1 MSDIPIP
8 ELIARATQA
17 LAKQEHVQVTAL
29 LRQVLES
36 DPTHADAWYLLGV
49 NANAMN
55 HPELGRQLLAKAIAF
70 QGDRPLYHFHHGSCL
85 HTLGQLPEAEQA
97 FRTAIALHPHQA
109 EFHINLGN
117 VRLDQGDSRAAI
129 ACYEEAL
136 RLNPDHK
143 DAHHNLGVILQSM
156 NAHEAALER
165 FRAALRCNPDNAT
178 SHMGIA
184 ASLLKTGRFLE
195 AWPEYEWRF
204 RLANHSARICPVPR
218 WDGSDPAG
226 KRLYLYTEQGFGDA
240 LMFARFAQVLRERG
254 ATVLLECRPELLSLF
269 TASELADLVTAR
281 DTEDKDPP
289 PFEYDLHL
297 PLMSLPLLLNTTLDT
312 LPARVPYLHPPET
325 RIAAWAEKL
334 GPRHGLRVGLSW
346 SGNPNATV
354 NRERACILDHFLPL
368 TEMPGV
374 TFYALQKGPPAAQ
387 LTPEI
392 QARHGIIPLE
402 AQLTDFTET
411 AALMRNLDL
420 VISTDTAVVHL
431 AGGLGVPVWTLLH
444 TACEWR
450 WLETRLDSPWYPTMR
465 LFRQP
470 APGDWPGVIDQA
482 RRALVELR

>member
-1 MSDIPIP
+1 MSGIAIPD
-8 ELIARATQA
+8 LIARATQS
-17 LAKQEHVQVTAL
+17 LAKQEHVQVNTL

-55 HPELGRQLLAKAIAF
+55 HPELGRQLLARAIAF
-70 QGDRPLYHFHHGSCL
+70 QADRPLYHFHLGSCL
-85 HTLGQLPEAEQA
+85 HTLGQLNEAERA
-97 FRTAIALHPHQA
+97 FATAIALNPMLA

-117 VRLDQGDSRAAI
+117 VRLNQGDTPAAI

-156 NAHEAALER
+156 NAHAAALER
-165 FRAALRCNPDNAT
+165 FRAALRTHPDNAT

-204 RLANHSARICPVPR
+204 RLANHSARICPAPR

-226 KRLYLYTEQGFGDA
+226 KRIYVYTEQGFGDA
-240 LMFARFAQVLRERG
+240 LMFARFTQELNRLG
-254 ATVLLECRPELLSLF
+254 ATVRLECRPELLSLF
-269 TASELADLVTAR
+269 AASALAERVTAR
-281 DTEDKDPP
+281 DTEDKNPP
-289 PFEYDLHL
+289 PFDYDLHI
-297 PLMSLPLLLNTTLDT
+297 PLMSLPLRFNTTLDT
-312 LPARVPYLHPPET
+312 LPARVPYLHPPQE
-325 RIAAWAEKL
+325 RIAAWTKRL
-334 GPRHGLRVGLSW
+334 GPRQGLRVGLSW
-346 SGNPNATV
+346 SGNPNASV
-354 NRERACILDHFLPL
+354 NRERACTLEMFLPL
-368 TEMPGV
+368 TQVPGI
-374 TFYALQKGPPAAQ
+374 TFYALQKGPPATQ

-402 AQLTDFTET
+402 AELTDFTET

-450 WLETRLDSPWYPTMR
+450 WLETRPDSPWYPTMR
-465 LFRQP
+465 LFRQ
-470 APGDWPGVIDQA
+470 ATPGDWAGVIDAA
-482 RRALVELR
+482 RRALAELT